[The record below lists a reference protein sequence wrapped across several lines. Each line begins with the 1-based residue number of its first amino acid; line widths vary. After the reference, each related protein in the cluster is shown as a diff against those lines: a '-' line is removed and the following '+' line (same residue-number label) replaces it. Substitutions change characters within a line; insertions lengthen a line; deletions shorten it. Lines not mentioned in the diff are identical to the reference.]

1 MKPIYWQ
8 TYFYFWCRED
18 TENHCSVPKTEATR
32 AAWRVQN
39 SNSSA
44 LFRQILYGL
53 FTFLP
58 DNSCVV
64 SKATEEA
71 DLSRELNEIISL
83 TFISRFIVSPV
94 NTEDAT
100 TTRKKDPL
108 VHSEWGNMSSSEV
121 IPNFSSPK
129 LWHSILA
136 HTEKRLMLSALKMQK
151 AQFTI
156 RHQDFH
162 SCLMIL
168 CSFYF

>member
-8 TYFYFWCRED
+8 TYFYFWCRKD
-18 TENHCSVPKTEATR
+18 TENHCSVPKTEATW

-71 DLSRELNEIISL
+71 DLSSVLNEIISL
-83 TFISRFIVSPV
+83 TFISWFTVSPV
-94 NTEDAT
+94 NIEDAT
-100 TTRKKDPL
+100 ATRKKK
-108 VHSEWGNMSSSEV
+108 SSCPFWMGKHVKQWSR
-121 IPNFSSPK
+121 PK
-129 LWHSILA
+129 LFFPEALA
-136 HTEKRLMLSALKMQK
+136 QHLGPHWEEINAFCIKNAESTIHHK
-151 AQFTI
+151 ASRF
-156 RHQDFH
+156 
-162 SCLMIL
+162 S
-168 CSFYF
+168 